1 MKAKSSDW
9 INIYYTHKVQ
19 PKLIIT
25 GYYFIKYQSK
35 DSAKQKAEQ
44 IMTLLKQIVEDYITA
59 MNERG
64 E

>member
-1 MKAKSSDW
+1 MS
-9 INIYYTHKVQ
+9 
-19 PKLIIT
+19 IT

-35 DSAKQKAEQ
+35 DSAKQKAEP
-44 IMTLLKQIVEDYITA
+44 IITLLKQIVEDYITA